1 MFPFPRQQ
9 DPQPL
14 DQLIRI
20 ARDGKIL
27 FAEDLEAVDL
37 IAGEAPTLD
46 RQRAAMKH
54 LLRLLRRRLR
64 NRVRLL
70 RGTTPPLV

>member
-1 MFPFPRQQ
+1 
-9 DPQPL
+9 
-14 DQLIRI
+14 
-20 ARDGKIL
+20 
-27 FAEDLEAVDL
+27 LEAVDL